1 MNDSTDSDRLRKPTR
16 NALPDPFRG
25 PSLGIYAKSDSAFA
39 LNPAPA
45 LDSSEK
51 KHPEIDHSSGEILE
65 ALAFDPLANRLE
77 RFALQSAVRKLLPKS
92 RTCRCLRCRQAHK
105 GSIEVWRSIE
115 HGSAKFVNLQT
126 CASVWICPICAE
138 KISARRSLEVLKAI
152 DHHQALGAQVAFL
165 TLTIPHTRRDD
176 LPTLLAGQTLAI
188 KRFMGSRQSRA
199 LFAEIG
205 CIGTI
210 RAWEVTHGRLG
221 LDNGWHPHFHIL
233 LFVRA
238 GFHLAELQTRIYAL
252 WANACRLA
260 GLPIPSS
267 RYGVT
272 LEDGSRAA
280 EYVTKGFW
288 GLEKEM
294 TRGHI
299 KKAKKGET
307 PFQLLRAYFLD
318 EDKQAGAL
326 FRAFALAFH
335 GRRQLVWSK
344 GLKAHFQIEQKTDE
358 ELARE
363 RDSISELLGS
373 IDLDQWRVICRHE
386 LRGDVLE
393 LARHGWDAVQRLLQ
407 QLPFLSTGETK
418 A

>member
-1 MNDSTDSDRLRKPTR
+1 MNDFTDSDRLRKPTR
-16 NALPDPFRG
+16 KALSDPILG
-25 PSLGIYAKSDSAFA
+25 APLGIYAKSDSAFA
-39 LNPAPA
+39 LHPAPA

-51 KHPEIDHSSGEILE
+51 KHPEIDPSTGEILE
-65 ALAFDPLANRLE
+65 VPAFDPLANRLE
-77 RFALQSAVRKLLPKS
+77 RFALQSAVRKLLPQS
-92 RTCRCLRCRQAHK
+92 RTCRCLRCRQGHK
-105 GSIEVWRSIE
+105 VSIEVWRSIE
-115 HGSAKFVNLQT
+115 HGSAKFANLQT

-138 KISARRSLEVLKAI
+138 KISARRSIEVLKSI
-152 DHHQALGAQVAFL
+152 EQHQASGGEVLFL
-165 TLTIPHTRRDD
+165 TNTIPHTRRDD

-238 GFHLAELQTRIYAL
+238 GLDFDALQSRLYAL

-288 GLEKEM
+288 GLDKEM

-344 GLKAHFQIEQKTDE
+344 GLKSHFQIDQKTDE
-358 ELARE
+358 ELAAD
-363 RDSISELLGS
+363 RDSISEFLGS
-373 IDLDQWRVICRHE
+373 IDLDQWRVI
-386 LRGDVLE
+386 LRFDVRGEVLE
-393 LARHGWDAVQRLLQ
+393 LARHGWAPVQRFLDS
-407 QLPFLSTGETK
+407 LPPLESIS
-418 A
+418 